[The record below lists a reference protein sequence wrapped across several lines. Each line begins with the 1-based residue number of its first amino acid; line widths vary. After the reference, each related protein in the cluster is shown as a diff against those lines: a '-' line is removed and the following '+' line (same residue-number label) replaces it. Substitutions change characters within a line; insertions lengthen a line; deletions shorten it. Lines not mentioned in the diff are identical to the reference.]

1 MPLSF
6 IVNTSRMF
14 FAMKDIKTKFNNQL
28 NKSALYIFISLSL
41 VLVVFYFSLINL
53 LDDVYLLKPNL
64 SSQILLLYF
73 LFSLTVLLFFLIFA
87 VGVNRMIYAPLTL
100 VLKRIQNLKNST
112 ESDQRDYFEELPDFW
127 NEVESEVTGV
137 VEFLKKKGKQSDRI
151 KKTIE
156 NILNVFPE
164 PTLVVSRDG
173 TIKYSNKSFS
183 RVFQTQPT
191 GGITHLSDI
200 LREPQVLALIEVSD
214 STSMRKEIETQIK
227 DQKKIFMVFKTPY
240 ATRNEDGDYDFLVIF
255 HDITQAKKTD
265 QMKTDFV
272 SNVSHELRTPLMSIQ
287 GYMQTL
293 KEDVQSNRTEEIPK
307 YIEII
312 DSHVERL
319 SNLVGDL
326 LELSYLESDI
336 VLNKHPLNPKDTTQ
350 KVLQQF
356 SADLEKGHYH
366 VEQKYLA
373 QEIYGHERLVE
384 QVLINLVQNSLR
396 YTPPG
401 TKIDIEWNQRQGQTE
416 LVFRDNGPGISQ
428 EHLGRIFERFYRIDP
443 HRSRSRGGTGLGLS
457 IVKHIIQRHGGG
469 IHVQS
474 QLGRGVEFI
483 CKFPSN

>member
-1 MPLSF
+1 MKMSTLLS
-6 IVNTSRMF
+6 
-14 FAMKDIKTKFNNQL
+14 AMRDIKNKLNNQL
-28 NKSALYIFISLSL
+28 NKSALYVFVSLSL
-41 VLVVFYFSLINL
+41 VLVIFYFSLINL
-53 LDDVYLLKPNL
+53 LEDVYLLKPNL

-73 LFSLTVLLFFLIFA
+73 LFSITVLLFFLIFA
-87 VGVNRMIYAPLTL
+87 VGANRMIYAPLKL
-100 VLKRIQNLKNST
+100 VLKRIQNLKNSA
-112 ESDQRDYFEELPDFW
+112 ESDQKDYFEELPDFW
-127 NEVESEVTGV
+127 NEVESEVTSV
-137 VEFLKKKGKQSDRI
+137 VEFFKKKNKQSDRI

-183 RVFQTQPT
+183 KEFHIQPA
-191 GGITHLSDI
+191 GGMTHLSDI
-200 LREPQVLALIEVSD
+200 LREPQVLALIEASD
-214 STSMRKEIETQIK
+214 SGSVRKEIETQIK
-227 DQKKIFMVFKTPY
+227 DQKKTFMVFKTPY
-240 ATRNEDGDYDFLVIF
+240 ATRNEEGDYDLLVIF
-255 HDITQAKKTD
+255 HDVTQAKKTD

-293 KEDVQSNRTEEIPK
+293 KEDVQENKTDGITK

-312 DSHVERL
+312 DTHVERL
-319 SNLVGDL
+319 SNLIGDL

-336 VLNKHPLNPKDTTQ
+336 VLNKNPLNPKDTTQ

-356 SADLEKGHYH
+356 SLDLEKGHYV
-366 VEQKYLA
+366 VEQKYST

-401 TKIDIEWNQRQGQTE
+401 TKIDIEWNNKAGQTE
-416 LVFRDNGPGISQ
+416 LIFRDNGPGISQ